1 MLKRILAVFVAA
13 AMAMGLT
20 PAMAYATPEN
30 DAGGGV
36 TLSSSAPTA
45 KGSEFYA
52 NGTPIEITAQAPAGG
67 DSVSF
72 DGFEAGGTNAYISW
86 EDDGSTKYVGV
97 GEKVFVFG
105 GSDGSNGP
113 VSVESTS
120 IYMTGGTVSRIYGGN
135 SGSQSNGEENC
146 SKVTGNVH
154 IGLFENAVVTDMV
167 VGGGRYNASVAG
179 RVDMDFD
186 GVDLSD
192 ESTKCYVMGGV
203 HGNGNEGTRNID
215 EGTMDT
221 AAVVG
226 SVQINAQNSNFYLIT
241 AGGGGS
247 TKVEYADVFLYGES
261 SSDYVYAGG
270 INGEV
275 VESHILIEGSSVDE
289 FAATNRGF
297 VGTCYFTAN
306 SAQIGKLYMG
316 ATPGCFGSDSGGH
329 DGSGVTVQSFWT
341 IDGGSNVGDAVLTPL
356 VKRDGSNYSSIVN
369 TMSITKTGKSMDVA
383 LGGFTPVDGTTL
395 GETAVSEYASLGL
408 SNVKMSVES
417 GHALTNAGSIEAIDG
432 GSIVVEGGATFK
444 NAGTVKGD
452 VEEEEG
458 AVVEQCAARLG
469 STGYDTLQDAIDA
482 AAERADGDDGEDRV
496 TLLKNVNENIDIPA
510 GKRIY
515 LDLNGF
521 TLTNASGH
529 TITNYGTLTVD
540 DLVGGGVVDNVT
552 HGKGALVNHGTVT
565 VYGGTFTRSE
575 EASTNPTDNGGN
587 SWYVIDN
594 QGTMTFVGG
603 EVVND
608 SKFSSLVRNLGG
620 YLTIIDGTFKND
632 FIALKNDEKGTLVV
646 EGGTVTSVEQ
656 SLQNWSE
663 ATLSGGTFNGRV
675 ATWGYTGTDVGG
687 DNTAIGKTTITGS
700 AVVNGDVQAINYMES
715 EEPPSVTV
723 SGGTVN
729 GNVMKATHVGNG
741 TKWAEPDVDTST
753 IVVTGGSFKAEG
765 TNGESLP
772 HFMAEGTVAKS
783 ENDSYIAMERKNL
796 EAGDYIV
803 PEGTDGISDKDLA
816 PGFEVVKNE
825 DGTFT
830 VVEPSTPVT
839 PPAKP
844 SYDVAVDQ
852 PANGTVELS
861 AKTAKEG
868 QKVTITVKPDAGF
881 ELASLVVA
889 DEDGNALKLELSAD
903 GTYSF
908 EMPAGDVTV
917 HAAFECDGG
926 ELCPS
931 HGFTDVDQSQWYHAA
946 IDWAVD
952 NDVLQGVGD
961 GLMLPDGDITRAQ
974 MAQVLWNVEGQP
986 AASEG
991 AGFSDVSDGD
1001 WFAGAVAW
1009 ASQEGI
1015 FVGYDGAFDPGS
1027 ELTREQAAAVLM
1039 RWAESNGDDVS
1050 GRADLSGF
1058 PDADGISEWA
1068 VESVRWAVDAGV
1080 LQGVANP
1087 DGTTTV
1093 SAQGTATRAQV
1104 AALMMRLEGQRTA

>member
-1 MLKRILAVFVAA
+1 MEGRTRVISRTGGGAALRALLALVLAIGLMPAIPATALADEPTAPAVDSQQIVATAEVSEGVATYASLADAVNNVMDRGTVTLMGDFSGDGVIVESGKNFTLDLGGHTYTIDGNTVESTGTETNGFQLLKDSTITIKNGTIKSDNAKILIQNYSNLTLEKVDLVGGTNTQYTLSNNNGEILIGTGTNIEAGSASPQVAFDVCR
-13 AMAMGLT
+13 
-20 PAMAYATPEN
+20 YASYPSVKVTVAPDAGKISGKIELSASN
-30 DAGGGV
+30 NEVMDGFSLSIKGGDLSGASLKIAGGGNLAFV
-36 TLSSSAPTA
+36 EKSPNVELAAPYGSAWINGRLVEENPGDTQQTVVAKIGDVGYTTLSAA
-45 KGSEFYA
+45 IA
-52 NGTPIEITAQAPAGG
+52 AA
-67 DSVSF
+67 
-72 DGFEAGGTNAYISW
+72 
-86 EDDGSTKYVGV
+86 
-97 GEKVFVFG
+97 
-105 GSDGSNGP
+105 SN
-113 VSVESTS
+113 S
-120 IYMTGGTVSRIYGGN
+120 GTVVL
-135 SGSQSNGEENC
+135 QS
-146 SKVTGNVH
+146 
-154 IGLFENAVVTDMV
+154 
-167 VGGGRYNASVAG
+167 
-179 RVDMDFD
+179 
-186 GVDLSD
+186 
-192 ESTKCYVMGGV
+192 
-203 HGNGNEGTRNID
+203 
-215 EGTMDT
+215 
-221 AAVVG
+221 
-226 SVQINAQNSNFYLIT
+226 
-241 AGGGGS
+241 
-247 TKVEYADVFLYGES
+247 
-261 SSDYVYAGG
+261 
-270 INGEV
+270 
-275 VESHILIEGSSVDE
+275 
-289 FAATNRGF
+289 
-297 VGTCYFTAN
+297 
-306 SAQIGKLYMG
+306 
-316 ATPGCFGSDSGGH
+316 
-329 DGSGVTVQSFWT
+329 
-341 IDGGSNVGDAVLTPL
+341 
-356 VKRDGSNYSSIVN
+356 
-369 TMSITKTGKSMDVA
+369 
-383 LGGFTPVDGTTL
+383 
-395 GETAVSEYASLGL
+395 
-408 SNVKMSVES
+408 
-417 GHALTNAGSIEAIDG
+417 
-432 GSIVVEGGATFK
+432 
-444 NAGTVKGD
+444 
-452 VEEEEG
+452 
-458 AVVEQCAARLG
+458 
-469 STGYDTLQDAIDA
+469 
-482 AAERADGDDGEDRV
+482 
-496 TLLKNVNENIDIPA
+496 NVNESVSIEKSATVTI
-510 GKRIY
+510 
-515 LDLNGF
+515 DLNGH
-521 TLTNASGH
+521 TLTNVKDH
-529 TITNYGTLTVD
+529 TITNNGTLTIVD
-540 DLVGGGVVDNVT
+540 SSENGAGTVDCVT
-552 HGKGALVNHGTVT
+552 HGKGALVNYGTVT
-565 VYGGTFTRSE
+565 VKGGTFTRSK
-575 EASTNPTDNGGN
+575 EASTSPTNSGGN

-594 QGTMTFVGG
+594 QGEMTFNGG
-603 EVVND
+603 KVVNK
-608 SKFSSLVRNLGG
+608 SEFSSLVRNLNGS
-620 YLTIIDGTFKND
+620 LTINGGEFENA
-632 FIALKNDEKGTLVV
+632 FIALKNDEKGKLVV
-646 EGGTVTSVEQ
+646 NGGTVTSSEQ
-656 SLQNWSE
+656 SLQNWNE

-687 DNTAIGKTTITGS
+687 DNTAIGKTTIAGS
-700 AVVNGDVQAINYMES
+700 AVVNGDVQAINYKDS
-715 EEPPSVTV
+715 ENLPVVTV

-729 GNVMKATHVGNG
+729 GYISKAKHDGGSTQKVKPND
-741 TKWAEPDVDTST
+741 ETST
-753 IVVTGGSFKAEG
+753 IVVTGGNFKKTEP
-765 TNGESLP
+765 NGEALLY
-772 HFMAEGTVAKS
+772 FMGEDVVAKS
-783 ENDSYIAMERKNL
+783 EDGSYVAMERKNL

-868 QKVTITVKPDAGF
+868 QKVIVTVKPDEGF

-1027 ELTREQAAAVLM
+1027 ELTREQAAAALM